1 MKRQEEWQEIE
12 ELKRQIPVLMER
24 AREAGLDFFDMR
36 FELCPAEVLYTFGA
50 YGMPNR
56 FSHWSFGKAY
66 YRLKTQYDYNLSR
79 IYELVINSDPCY
91 AFLLDGNS
99 LIQNKMVVAHVLA
112 HSDFFK
118 NNFRFAGTSR
128 WMLESMAASARRI
141 ESYEFRYGR
150 QAVERFLDAVLSIQ
164 EHVDPYAAPGQEP
177 LSSAVAVSGRARPTP
192 YDDLWDLDGYL
203 LCPQAGQNCR
213 KDRAEERE
221 GAAVSRKVPA
231 SPQRD
236 LLWFLIYYAPDLDDW
251 QRDIIAI
258 LREEML
264 YFRPQ
269 METKIMNEGWASYWH
284 LRLLREADL
293 SQSEALEFA
302 RLHALVT
309 HPYAAGIN
317 PYLVGLRIFEDVEK
331 RWGEAGREKI
341 FEIRETETDVSFIR
355 NYLTAELV
363 EELDLYLFRRV
374 GLRWQVVEKE
384 WEKVREGMLALL
396 VNCGI
401 PLITVEDGD
410 YRRQGELYLKH
421 HYEGIE
427 LDIPYAEKTLEHIYY
442 IWGRPV
448 HLETVIDGRPHRLS
462 CHGERTTRFTL

>member
-12 ELKRQIPVLMER
+12 ELKMQIPFLMER

-66 YRLKTQYDYNLSR
+66 YRLKMQYDYNLSR
-79 IYELVINSDPCY
+79 IYELVINSNPCY

-99 LIQNKMVVAHVLA
+99 LIQNKLVVAHVLA

-141 ESYEFRYGR
+141 EAYEFRYGR
-150 QAVERFLDAVLSIQ
+150 EVVERFLDAVLSIQ
-164 EHVDPYAAPGQEP
+164 EHVDPYAAPGQKP
-177 LSSAVAVSGRARPTP
+177 SSSPNNERRRSTP
-192 YDDLWDLDGYL
+192 YDDLWGLDYYL
-203 LCPQAGQNCR
+203 S
-213 KDRAEERE
+213 RE
-221 GAAVSRKVPA
+221 GERGKGGEARRENAANIRRVPA
-231 SPQRD
+231 SPERD
-236 LLWFLIYYAPDLDDW
+236 LLWFLIYHAPDLDDW
-251 QRDIIAI
+251 QRDILAI

-269 METKIMNEGWASYWH
+269 METKIMNEGWATYWH
-284 LRLLREADL
+284 LRLLREMDL
-293 SQSEALEFA
+293 PQPEALEFA
-302 RLHALVT
+302 RLHAQVT

-317 PYLVGLRIFEDVEK
+317 PYLVGLRIFEDVER
-331 RWGEAGREKI
+331 RWGDAGREKI
-341 FEIRETETDVSFIR
+341 FEVRETETDVSFIR

-384 WEKVREGMLALL
+384 WEKVREGIVALL

-401 PLITVEDGD
+401 PLITVEDAD
-410 YRRQGELYLKH
+410 YRRQGELYLRH
-421 HYEGIE
+421 HYEGVE
-427 LDIPYAEKTLEHIYY
+427 LDIPYAEKTLEHMVY

-448 HLETVIDGRPHRLS
+448 HLETVIDGRPQRIS
-462 CHGERTTRFTL
+462 CDGGRATRTPVYNL